1 MMTSGAGQKIL
12 SPEESLPTASKGFTL
27 LEMVLAVALVAMLA
41 GVFIVTFSG
50 SLSKAQTDAAGERI
64 ASLMR
69 STRAEAALAG
79 RRFRL
84 TFDTDTDQP
93 IVTIERD
100 GLGEP
105 EVFTSYEAW
114 WIEQSLLPEGITV
127 ATCELVGESTPA
139 ETDRL
144 ETDEQDDP
152 DEITFMPDGSS
163 DSARIVLVSDDRE
176 HPWAVEIMLNGIDG
190 TITIRE
196 LDEEEI
202 ESGDTK

>member
-1 MMTSGAGQKIL
+1 MMTSGAGQKKTL
-12 SPEESLPTASKGFTL
+12 SNEPSLPATETGFTL
-27 LEMVLAVALVAMLA
+27 LEMVLAVALVVMLS
-41 GVFIVTFSG
+41 GVFIVVFSG
-50 SLSKAQTDAAGERI
+50 SLSKAQTDAASGRI
-64 ASLMR
+64 ASLLR

-105 EVFTSYEAW
+105 GAFTAYKAW

-127 ATCELVGESTPA
+127 AACELSGESTPD
-139 ETDRL
+139 ETDKF

-163 DSARIVLVSDDRE
+163 DSARIVLTSDEKE
-176 HPWAVEIMLNGIDG
+176 HPWAVEITLNGIDG
-190 TITIRE
+190 TITTRE
-196 LDEEEI
+196 IDLEEEGT
-202 ESGDTK
+202 E